1 MTLQTTRRTQWVFA
15 FAAMTIAL
23 GLVAGCDG
31 QTDPGVAIRDFV
43 IDFARSALAA
53 FLL

>member
-1 MTLQTTRRTQWVFA
+1 MTLQTTRGTHHRFA
-15 FAAMTIAL
+15 IVAMTFAL
-23 GLVAGCDG
+23 CLVAGCDG

-43 IDFARSALAA
+43 VDFARGALAA

>member
-1 MTLQTTRRTQWVFA
+1 MTHGKKRRA
-15 FAAMTIAL
+15 RSLLRIAASAITLA
-23 GLVAGCDG
+23 LVAGCDG
-31 QTDPGVAIRDFV
+31 QTDPATTIRDFV

>member
-1 MTLQTTRRTQWVFA
+1 MMHRRERSTHRQLVVFSMA
-15 FAAMTIAL
+15 ISL
-23 GLVAGCDG
+23 GSVAGCAEPTG
-31 QTDPGVAIRDFV
+31 PGAALRDFV

>member
-1 MTLQTTRRTQWVFA
+1 MTLQMTRRTPQRFA
-15 FAAMTIAL
+15 IVAMTFAL
-23 GLVAGCDG
+23 CLVAGCDG

>member
-1 MTLQTTRRTQWVFA
+1 MTQGRKRPSRRLLQI
-15 FAAMTIAL
+15 AATAIAL
-23 GLVAGCDG
+23 TLLAGCDG
-31 QTDPGVAIRDFV
+31 QTDPATTLRDFV